1 MSEAPAAVPA
11 TNGTPVVEA
20 PKVEDVGFKVF
31 AGNLAYTTTDEG
43 LKTFFAP
50 LASDIISA
58 QVIQRGTRSAGYG
71 FVALKTE
78 EAAYKS
84 VELLHKK
91 ELDGREVIVE
101 VAKPAELKDA
111 EKKEKK
117 AKRRAGRRGAK
128 PVPGEVTDA
137 EANAEAAAAGET
149 PDGEKPKKAKKK
161 KTKKPKKT
169 PVEGAVEAV
178 EGAATAVKKKIT
190 PKKKA
195 PRTPRP
201 AGEDPVGEPSKSVL
215 FVANLGFSVDD
226 AALSALFTDAGI
238 QPVSARIVRRRW
250 GQPRRSKGYGFVDVG
265 SEENQTQAIEALQ
278 GKEIDGRAI
287 AVKIA
292 VNTPP
297 EDDKDAEAP
306 AAVAAPATETP
317 APAPAA

>member
-31 AGNLAYTTTDEG
+31 AGNLAYTTTDDG

-50 LASDIISA
+50 LAADIVSA

-78 EAAYKS
+78 EAANKA

-101 VAKPAELKDA
+101 VAKPAEQKDQ

-137 EANAEAAAAGET
+137 EANGDAKAADATATPAGDK
-149 PDGEKPKKAKKK
+149 PKKQKKKKAKKPKKA
-161 KTKKPKKT
+161 PADAAA
-169 PVEGAVEAV
+169 PAEGSAA
-178 EGAATAVKKKIT
+178 EGETAAA

-195 PRTPRP
+195 PKKKAPKPPRP

-238 QPVSARIVRRRW
+238 EVTSARIVRRRW

-265 SEENQTQAIEALQ
+265 SEDNQKKAIDALQ

-297 EDDKDAEAP
+297 EDDKEGDAPP
-306 AAVAAPATETP
+306 AATETP
-317 APAPAA
+317 APAA